1 MKTRLVAMVTIRDGI
16 VVQSFS
22 YKNYLPVG
30 SPEIICENLS
40 RWGADEIIIS
50 FIDRSK
56 SNMGP
61 NLKILEKISKNNM
74 STPLIYSGGI
84 RSEQDAIDVMN
95 SGADRVAIEAI
106 VKKENINLINK
117 ISSRIGSQA
126 LILSMTLFE
135 RSGKL
140 FKFNYIDSSCQLFLD
155 FSKVIKLLNFSEILI
170 IDKENEGSENFNL
183 NLIDLFL
190 KSLDCSIL
198 VFGGIVDLKLIKK
211 LLINEKIQAVVIGNS
226 LNYKEIQISN
236 IKKKFKSLLRQ
247 VDYE

>member
-1 MKTRLVAMVTIRDGI
+1 MKTRLVAMVTIRDG
-16 VVQSFS
+16 VAVQSFS

-84 RSEQDAIDVMN
+84 NSEQNAIDVIN

-106 VKKENINLINK
+106 VKKDNINLINR

-135 RSGKL
+135 KNNKL
-140 FKFNYIDSSCQLFLD
+140 FKFNYIDGSNQLFSD
-155 FSKVIKLLNFSEILI
+155 FCEVIKLLNFSEILL
-170 IDKENEGSENFNL
+170 IDKENEGTKNFNL
-183 NLIDLFL
+183 NLVNLFL
-190 KSLDCSIL
+190 KNLDKKIL
-198 VFGGIVDLKLIKK
+198 VFGGIADFKLIKK
-211 LLINEKIQAVVIGNS
+211 LLLNQNIKAIVIGNS
-226 LNYKEIQISN
+226 LHYKEIQIST
-236 IKKKFKSLLRQ
+236 IKKKFKSLFRQ

>member
-1 MKTRLVAMVTIRDGI
+1 MKTRLVAMVTIRDG
-16 VVQSFS
+16 VAVQSFS

-61 NLKILEKISKNNM
+61 NLKILEKISKKNM

-84 RSEQDAIDVMN
+84 NSEQNAIDAIN

-106 VKKENINLINK
+106 VKKDNIHLINR

-135 RSGKL
+135 KNNKL
-140 FKFNYIDSSCQLFLD
+140 FKFNYIDRSNELFSD
-155 FSKVIKLLNFSEILI
+155 FCEVIKLLNFSEILL
-170 IDKENEGSENFNL
+170 IDKENEGTKNFNL
-183 NLIDLFL
+183 NLVNLFL
-190 KSLDCSIL
+190 KNLDKKIL
-198 VFGGIVDLKLIKK
+198 VFGGITDFKLIKK
-211 LLINEKIQAVVIGNS
+211 LLLNQNIKAIVIGNS
-226 LNYKEIQISN
+226 LNYKEIQIST
-236 IKKKFKSLLRQ
+236 IKKKFKSLFRQ

>member
-40 RWGADEIIIS
+40 HWGADEIIIS

-106 VKKENINLINK
+106 VKKDNINLINK

-140 FKFNYIDSSCQLFLD
+140 FKFNYIDSSSQLFSD

-198 VFGGIVDLKLIKK
+198 VFGGIVDPKLIKK
-211 LLINEKIQAVVIGNS
+211 LLLNEKIQAIVIGNS

>member
-1 MKTRLVAMVTIRDGI
+1 MVTICDGM

-84 RSEQDAIDVMN
+84 SSEQNAIDIIN

-106 VKKENINLINK
+106 VKKDNINLINR

-135 RSGKL
+135 KNNKL
-140 FKFNYIDSSCQLFLD
+140 FKFNYIDGSSQLFSD
-155 FSKVIKLLNFSEILI
+155 FSEVIKLLNFSEILL
-170 IDKENEGSENFNL
+170 IDKENEGSKNFNL
-183 NLIDLFL
+183 NLVDLFL
-190 KSLDCSIL
+190 KNLDHRIL
-198 VFGGIVDLKLIKK
+198 VFGGIADSKLIKK
-211 LLINEKIQAVVIGNS
+211 LLLNQNIKAIVIGNS

-236 IKKKFKSLLRQ
+236 IKKKFKSLFRQ

>member
-1 MKTRLVAMVTIRDGI
+1 MKTRLVAMVTIRDG
-16 VVQSFS
+16 VAVQSFS

-84 RSEQDAIDVMN
+84 NSEQNAIDVIN

-106 VKKENINLINK
+106 VKKDNINLINR

-135 RSGKL
+135 KNNKL
-140 FKFNYIDSSCQLFLD
+140 FKFNYIDGSNQFFSD
-155 FSKVIKLLNFSEILI
+155 FCEVIKLLNFSEILL
-170 IDKENEGSENFNL
+170 IDKENEGTKNFNL
-183 NLIDLFL
+183 NLVNLFL
-190 KSLDCSIL
+190 KNLDKKIL
-198 VFGGIVDLKLIKK
+198 VFGGIADFKLIKK
-211 LLINEKIQAVVIGNS
+211 LLLYQNIKAIVIGNS
-226 LNYKEIQISN
+226 LNYKEIQIST
-236 IKKKFKSLLRQ
+236 IKKKFKSLFRQ

>member
-1 MKTRLVAMVTIRDGI
+1 MKTRLIAMVTICDGM

-84 RSEQDAIDVMN
+84 SSEQNAIDIIN

-106 VKKENINLINK
+106 VKKDNINLINR

-135 RSGKL
+135 KNNKL
-140 FKFNYIDSSCQLFLD
+140 FKFNYIDGSSQLFSD
-155 FSKVIKLLNFSEILI
+155 FSEVIKLLNFSEILL
-170 IDKENEGSENFNL
+170 IDKENEGSKNFNL
-183 NLIDLFL
+183 NLVDLFL
-190 KSLDCSIL
+190 KNLDHRIL
-198 VFGGIVDLKLIKK
+198 VFGGIADSKLIKK
-211 LLINEKIQAVVIGNS
+211 LLLNQNIKAIVIGNS

-236 IKKKFKSLLRQ
+236 IKKKFKSLFRQ

>member
-1 MKTRLVAMVTIRDGI
+1 MKTRLVAMVTIRDGT

-40 RWGADEIIIS
+40 RWGVDEIIIS

-84 RSEQDAIDVMN
+84 SSEQNAIDAIN

-106 VKKENINLINK
+106 VKKDNIHLINR

-126 LILSMTLFE
+126 LILSMALFE
-135 RSGKL
+135 KNNKL
-140 FKFNYIDSSCQLFLD
+140 FKFNYIDRSNQLFSD
-155 FSKVIKLLNFSEILI
+155 FCEVIKLLNFSEILL
-170 IDKENEGSENFNL
+170 IDKENEGTKNFNL
-183 NLIDLFL
+183 NLVNLFL
-190 KSLDCSIL
+190 KNLDKKIL
-198 VFGGIVDLKLIKK
+198 VFGGIADFKLIKK
-211 LLINEKIQAVVIGNS
+211 LLLNQNIKAIVIGNS
-226 LNYKEIQISN
+226 LNYKEIQIST
-236 IKKKFKSLLRQ
+236 IKKKFKSLFRQ